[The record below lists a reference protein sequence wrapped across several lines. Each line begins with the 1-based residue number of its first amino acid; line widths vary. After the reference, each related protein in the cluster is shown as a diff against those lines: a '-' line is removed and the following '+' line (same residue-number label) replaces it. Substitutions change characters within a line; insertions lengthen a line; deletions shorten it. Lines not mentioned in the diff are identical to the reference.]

1 MKLNVDGSMTEDLE
15 TAGEGGLAK
24 DENGIWQ
31 GGFVAKLMCISI
43 DEAEAWALLHGLQM
57 AWDMGIKRLIVKT
70 DSLSVQL
77 GERFEGIR
85 ELPLKCDPRVLS
97 LA

>member
-15 TAGEGGLAK
+15 TAEEGGLAR

-43 DEAEAWALLHGLQM
+43 DEAEAWALLHGLFCTGSK
-57 AWDMGIKRLIVKT
+57 WPGIWA
-70 DSLSVQL
+70 
-77 GERFEGIR
+77 
-85 ELPLKCDPRVLS
+85 LKG
-97 LA
+97 